1 MLPTPAIG
9 YMTRNYSSAD
19 FMYSFDSDFNYTADR
34 SFLLNNFNVEIR
46 QPNGKLANIEDN
58 STIIFK
64 IVKNIRPILPIPQPV
79 IKDIKAQD
87 KEEKKEMVETIKE
100 FV

>member
-1 MLPTPAIG
+1 MKKIKIVVVGLG
-9 YMTRNYSSAD
+9 YAY
-19 FMYSFDSDFNYTADR
+19 
-34 SFLLNNFNVEIR
+34 LLNNFNVEIR

-87 KEEKKEMVETIKE
+87 KEEQKEMVETIKE

>member
-1 MLPTPAIG
+1 
-9 YMTRNYSSAD
+9 
-19 FMYSFDSDFNYTADR
+19 
-34 SFLLNNFNVEIR
+34 
-46 QPNGKLANIEDN
+46 
-58 STIIFK
+58 
-64 IVKNIRPILPIPQPV
+64 V

>member
-1 MLPTPAIG
+1 ML
-9 YMTRNYSSAD
+9 RSS
-19 FMYSFDSDFNYTADR
+19 
-34 SFLLNNFNVEIR
+34 LINNFNVEIR